1 MSYMYD
7 ATSLGQFGNEVI
19 GNGQSA
25 TGNFA
30 AIQALSTT
38 SLSSVV
44 DQASGEMNLLAGVSL
59 PAGTILYGRFTTVGV
74 TTGLVVAYKNGIK

>member
-25 TGNFA
+25 SGSFA
-30 AIQALSTT
+30 AIQVLAT
-38 SLSSVV
+38 SSLGTITDAV
-44 DQASGEMNLLAGVSL
+44 GEMNLLAGVSL
-59 PAGTILYGRFTTVGV
+59 PAGTILYGRFTTVAV